1 MGAQHQAA
9 RVLGAKVGH
18 DARPQR
24 AGGTQLSHFH
34 EEVHA
39 DGEEETQPPGKFID
53 IQALGLG
60 GADIFHAIG
69 QRVGQFLQRR
79 RPGFVHVIAGD

>member
-1 MGAQHQAA
+1 MGTQHQAA
-9 RVLGAKVGH
+9 RILGAKVGH
-18 DARPQR
+18 DARPQG
-24 AGGTQLSHFH
+24 AGSPQLGHFH
-34 EEVHA
+34 EKVHA
-39 DGEEETQPPGKFID
+39 DSEEEAQPPGKFIN